1 MLRDMQHDKIVERKS
16 KSLTGVK
23 SNLNSAQ
30 MCLKQLDF
38 ITTRQRSSDGN
49 KNTVGQAHGAG
60 SRAQWEV

>member
-1 MLRDMQHDKIVERKS
+1 M
-16 KSLTGVK
+16 SLAGVK
-23 SNLNSAQ
+23 SNLNKAQ

-60 SRAQWEV
+60 SQAQWEV